1 MSSLPGIIVQIIAYI
16 AEYITE
22 HGFRENTGI
31 GVVARA
37 MIAGENAQ
45 LTDICLCAVAEFM
58 F

>member
-1 MSSLPGIIVQIIAYI
+1 MSSLPGIIVQIIAHI

-31 GVVARA
+31 RVVARA
-37 MIAGENAQ
+37 VVAGENAQ
-45 LTDICLCAVAEFM
+45 LTDISLYAMAEFM